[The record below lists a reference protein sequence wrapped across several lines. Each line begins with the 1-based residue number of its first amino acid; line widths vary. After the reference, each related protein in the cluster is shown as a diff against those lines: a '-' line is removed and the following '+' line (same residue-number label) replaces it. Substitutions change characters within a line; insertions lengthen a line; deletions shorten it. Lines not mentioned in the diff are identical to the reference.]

1 MCGVI
6 LKCASNTCIKMV
18 KIIQFTSG
26 ILFTSRIFKWSYKLL
41 FIKLIFTN
49 LMRLASSK
57 IFTVDV
63 MRKSLLHL
71 MFIGN

>member
-6 LKCASNTCIKMV
+6 LKCASNIKMV
-18 KIIQFTSG
+18 KIIEFTSG
-26 ILFTSRIFKWSYKLL
+26 ILFTSRNFKLSHKLL

-57 IFTVDV
+57 DFTVDV